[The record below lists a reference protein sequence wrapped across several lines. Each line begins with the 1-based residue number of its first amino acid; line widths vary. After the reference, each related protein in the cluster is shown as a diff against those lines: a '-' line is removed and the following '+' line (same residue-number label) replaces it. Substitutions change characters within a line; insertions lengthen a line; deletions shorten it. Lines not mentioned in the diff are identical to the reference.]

1 MTLLMRQLK
10 RVIEFINNAMNSM
23 LEKATAEDVARFQ
36 VFMIRNLDNKLSTD
50 SDTEQ
55 YKLLSST

>member
-1 MTLLMRQLK
+1 
-10 RVIEFINNAMNSM
+10 M
-23 LEKATAEDVARFQ
+23 LEKATAEDIARFQ
-36 VFMIRNLDNKLSTD
+36 VLMIRNLDNKLSTD